1 MNISVFLMTLNLLK
15 ICEYM
20 KVHRN
25 IPLKIHFVDP
35 VPGENLYPTK
45 TCSALFYSG
54 CVFSI
59 LFPLF
64 IISGNEADP
73 VTGAW

>member
-1 MNISVFLMTLNLLK
+1 MESSVPSK
-15 ICEYM
+15 S
-20 KVHRN
+20 
-25 IPLKIHFVDP
+25 
-35 VPGENLYPTK
+35 LYPNK
-45 TCSALFYSG
+45 FDLGMVRMLKQLHNAFFYSG